1 MAAGVCISMDRG
13 VFIER
18 LWRSFKHEHVYLKGY
33 ADGHEAQAG
42 IGPRF
47 AFYNIARP
55 AHADGCLAG
64 RDQQWIPR
72 YDCGHDAA
80 LGQRF
85 GVPHA
90 HSRNNSNSTLRLDQF
105 MRTGRQLFGGQIG
118 SAINERLVIFR
129 GRYGTSYC
137 LGRHRISPP
146 YGSRWTRRLSRLVGL
161 KSQPSKRSLP
171 GRQWGLAAATLTA
184 PNPDIGEFSNS
195 QTNSEISRPW
205 AALLKS
211 EDGP

>member
-1 MAAGVCISMDRG
+1 MEG
-13 VFIER
+13 
-18 LWRSFKHEHVYLKGY
+18 LWRSLKHEHVYLKGY

-42 IGPRF
+42 IRSRF

-90 HSRNNSNSTLRLDQF
+90 HSRNNSNSTYRLDQF
-105 MRTGRQLFGGQIG
+105 VRSGQPAAGGQIG
-118 SAINERLVIFR
+118 SATNAAERLVIFR
-129 GRYGTSYC
+129 GRYGSSCC
-137 LGRHRISPP
+137 LGRHRILPLYVVVGHDFLMILIFVPSHH
-146 YGSRWTRRLSRLVGL
+146 RVFRLSAV
-161 KSQPSKRSLP
+161 S
-171 GRQWGLAAATLTA
+171 
-184 PNPDIGEFSNS
+184 
-195 QTNSEISRPW
+195 
-205 AALLKS
+205 
-211 EDGP
+211 